1 MAPRKKN
8 TGSSRAPR
16 GKKRGSA
23 VRSRSIVHSPTPSPH
38 PDLVSSFLDTE
49 ASVSKKNGGDVTTD
63 DESDAGA
70 PGADDHY
77 VLDGFVVADDP
88 ALLSPLT
95 PPEDNPFATDGTAFD
110 MDPPP
115 SEATDV
121 LDKSLVYP
129 SDVSISGHQC
139 DRLPS
144 ADDDNKDDVK
154 PFVKTE
160 AGMGESVSWRNTPS
174 PSSTYRH
181 RLVSFLMFSYTCPL
195 NLLFCYSFTNYV
207 TVALSPDR
215 LLGPPLKEDFLDDNK
230 SNFNADSMMSSP
242 IPWPDT
248 PSPRTKFRN
257 QHNEPVNRS
266 PSPDL
271 VVSGPFPVS
280 RGLTFGS
287 IPPPVY
293 NGSSTSSISNGSV
306 MVSPSSGINNL

>member
-1 MAPRKKN
+1 MAPRKKKYAHL
-8 TGSSRAPR
+8 S
-16 GKKRGSA
+16 
-23 VRSRSIVHSPTPSPH
+23 PSPS
-38 PDLVSSFLDTE
+38 LVLPVLLAVKNVAVLFAL
-49 ASVSKKNGGDVTTD
+49 VPCLCQQKNGGDVTTD

-121 LDKSLVYP
+121 LDESLVYP

-181 RLVSFLMFSYTCPL
+181 R
-195 NLLFCYSFTNYV
+195 FTNYV